1 MKYILVILLLSS
13 CSTPQ
18 LLPTPEYIAPT
29 PEYSGQQ
36 IVIMPAPHSDK
47 VWTEDSVR
55 NLVDRTFTFLSTA
68 LAIFFVEQAQ
78 Q

>member
-36 IVIMPAPHSDK
+36 IVIMPAPKSDK
-47 VWTEDSVR
+47 VITEESFR
-55 NLVDRTFTFLSTA
+55 FLVDKVTMLVSTT
-68 LAIFFVEQAQ
+68 LAIFFVQEAQ